1 MTIRCPGTLFL
12 VVGPSGAGKDALLSH
27 AVRALSETHSF
38 ARRVITR
45 PADAGGE
52 AHEAMSVEDFLI
64 LQRCG
69 GFLLSWTAHGL
80 HYGIR
85 SGIEHR
91 LTAGRHVVCSV
102 SRSVVGDA
110 RQRFRTIVVEVDAD
124 PAIRASRLRARG
136 READSDVAL
145 RLHRHVDVQPDVTV
159 RNDGE
164 LEDAARMFVRVL
176 SGSRTG

>member
-1 MTIRCPGTLFL
+1 MTISRPGMLFL
-12 VVGPSGAGKDALLSH
+12 IVGPSGAGKDALLSH
-27 AVRALSETHSF
+27 AACALAETHTF

-52 AHEAMSVEDFLI
+52 AHEAMSVEDFLA
-64 LQRCG
+64 LQASG
-69 GFLLSWTAHGL
+69 GLALSWEAHGL

-85 SGIEHR
+85 SGIED
-91 LTAGRHVVCSV
+91 LLSAGRHVVCNV
-102 SRSVVGDA
+102 SRSVVDAA
-110 RQRFRTIVVEVDAD
+110 RQRYQTTVIAVDAD
-124 PAIRASRLRARG
+124 PAIRAKRLRARG
-136 READSDVAL
+136 RETDGDVAL

-164 LEDAARMFVRVL
+164 LEDAARMFVRAL